1 MEKNSDLWKK
11 KFPQKMEKSYI
22 NELRRFLWKKFLPQ
36 IFEIPTYQLRMNK
49 LRCGNRLS
57 IGKASSAQG
66 SSHAT
71 NIRAHTRVRPK
82 SGIERF

>member
-1 MEKNSDLWKK
+1 M
-11 KFPQKMEKSYI
+11 SYKD
-22 NELRRFLWKKFLPQ
+22 FCGKKFLPQ

-57 IGKASSAQG
+57 AGKAPSAQG